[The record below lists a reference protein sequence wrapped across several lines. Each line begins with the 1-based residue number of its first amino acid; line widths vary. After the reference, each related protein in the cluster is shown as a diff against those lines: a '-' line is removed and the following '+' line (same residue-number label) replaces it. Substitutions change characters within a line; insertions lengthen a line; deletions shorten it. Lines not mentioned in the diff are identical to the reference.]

1 MKIIKSEFWHILQK
15 HIALRK
21 KMTYG
26 QITQALVATGDIE
39 HVQRGMAARMRSQ
52 GLDQAVQVAD
62 QGTGPTRSG
71 QLVAGNEGINTQSAW
86 PGWFKY
92 LDCRHEQGK
101 T

>member
-21 KMTYG
+21 KITYG
-26 QITQALVATGDIE
+26 QITQNLVATGEIG
-39 HVQRGMAARMRSQ
+39 HIQRGMAARMRSQ

-62 QGTGPTRSG
+62 QGTGAPRSG
-71 QLVAGNEGINTQSAW
+71 QLVAGNEANDLQSAW
-86 PGWFKY
+86 PGWSKY

>member
-26 QITQALVATGDIE
+26 RITQAAVVTGDVG
-39 HVQRGMAARMRSQ
+39 HLQRGMASRVRSQ

-62 QGTGPTRSG
+62 QGTGAPRSG
-71 QLVAGNEGINTQSAW
+71 QLVAGTEGSNTQSAW
-86 PGWFKY
+86 PRWSKY

>member
-21 KMTYG
+21 KMTYE
-26 QITQALVATGDIE
+26 QITQNLVATGEIG
-39 HVQRGMAARMRSQ
+39 HIQRGMAARMRSQ
-52 GLDQAVQVAD
+52 GLDQSVQIAN
-62 QGTGPTRSG
+62 QGTGPTCSG
-71 QLVAGNEGINTQSAW
+71 QLVAGNEGSNTQGAW
-86 PGWFKY
+86 SGWSKY